1 MLGEQSFITGI
12 NYWASHAAIN
22 MWRDWDAATVDA
34 DFARLKSA
42 GITMLRVFPLWPD
55 FQPLCAMETP
65 GGVREYR
72 LGEDPLPDT
81 EAGRAGVSETACA
94 HFDEFCDLAERH
106 GLRLLV
112 GLITGHMSFRNYYP
126 PAFANRDML
135 TDPVVLRWQLRFVR
149 YFVRRFRTRACI
161 AGWDLGNEVNN
172 MKCTA
177 DQAYVWMS
185 AISDAIRS
193 CDPDHPVVS
202 GMGRNAINPGAP
214 FSLADTGELMDIL
227 TVHPYNIFT
236 VPEDPLTSIRA
247 IHTPAIDTSLH
258 AQLGGKP
265 AFVQE
270 FGAIGYMTCTEA
282 TERDFYRAVLYDCWA
297 HGCGGAMWWCAFDQ
311 DQMTYAP
318 YDWNNIGS
326 QYGFFRSDGTEKPI
340 AAANRDFRAQL
351 DALPYAQLPPAISD
365 GVILLP
371 RDSRMETLRASALMA
386 MQANRT
392 LTFCDPLTQPIPDA
406 PLYVMPSVQS
416 HHAITRHQLLPL
428 LDRVRAGATLY
439 LSLDGGL
446 FRWMPEL
453 AGVSFADR
461 SDAPGARRLEIDGKQ
476 LPVTGGKSYTPAE
489 IHAEV
494 LGTVDGVPAFFRHA
508 YGAGTIYLLTVPI
521 ERTAGAQPGA
531 FHRPD
536 APDYAAVYRK
546 IASQSARAA
555 DSTNRFVRLT
565 EHPLDDAH
573 RVLVAI
579 NYSAQP
585 QTAALR
591 LQPGWRIEAVDRGI
605 CTDGVLSVPA
615 DDAAL
620 VRICRGD
627 AQ

>member
-1 MLGEQSFITGI
+1 MLGEEVFFTGI

-22 MWRDWDAATVDA
+22 MWRDWDADTVDA
-34 DFARLKSA
+34 DFDKLKKA
-42 GITMLRVFPLWPD
+42 GIAMLRVFPLWPD
-55 FQPLCAMETP
+55 FQPLQAMETP
-65 GGVREYR
+65 DGVREYR
-72 LGEDPLPDT
+72 LSEAPLPDT

-94 HFDEFCDLAERH
+94 HFAEFCDLAERH

-149 YFVRRFRTRACI
+149 YFVRRFRSRSCI
-161 AGWDLGNEVNN
+161 VGWDLGNEVNN

-185 AISDAIRS
+185 AISDAIHA

-202 GMGRNAINPGAP
+202 GMGHNPVDAHSSFCLGDA
-214 FSLADTGELMDIL
+214 GELMDVL

-236 VPEDPLTSIRA
+236 APEDPLTSIRA
-247 IHTPAIDTSLH
+247 VHTPAIDVNLH
-258 AQLGGKP
+258 EQVGGKP

-270 FGAIGYMTCTEA
+270 FGAIGYMTCTEE

-297 HGCGGAMWWCAFDQ
+297 HGCHGAMWWCAFDQ
-311 DQMTYAP
+311 DRMDYAP

-340 AAANRDFRAQL
+340 AEANRAFRAQL
-351 DALPYAQLPPAISD
+351 DALPYAQLPPAIMD

-371 RDSRMETLRASALMA
+371 RDARAETLRATALMA

-416 HHAITRHQLLPL
+416 HHAITRHRLLPL
-428 LDRVRAGATLY
+428 LERVHAGATLY
-439 LSLDGGL
+439 ISLDGGL
-446 FRWMPEL
+446 FRRIPEL
-453 AGVSFADR
+453 TGVSFASR
-461 SDAPGARRLEIDGKQ
+461 CDAPGTRMLDVVDESI
-476 LPVTGGKSYTPAE
+476 PVTGGKIYTPAE
-489 IHAEV
+489 IRADV
-494 LGTVDGVPAFFRHA
+494 LGTADGIPAFFRSK
-508 YGAGTIYLLTVPI
+508 YGAGTIYLLTVPV
-521 ERTAGAQPGA
+521 ERTAGTQPGA

-536 APDYAAVYRK
+536 SPDYAAVYR
-546 IASQSARAA
+546 ALSSGTRRAA
-555 DSTNRFVRLT
+555 DSDNRFVRLT
-565 EHPLDDAH
+565 EHPLDDTH
-573 RVLVAI
+573 RVVVAI

-585 QTAALR
+585 QTAALK
-591 LQPGWRIEAVDRGI
+591 LAPGWCVEMTDRGEYANH
-605 CTDGVLSVPA
+605 VLRIPA

-620 VRICRGD
+620 LRIRKE
-627 AQ
+627 AAE